1 MDKSNRYQKLND
13 AYVKKINSLV
23 KTNKTA
29 SEVYTQLSDG
39 NNRYLKMNR
48 IETSS
53 YDTEWIEKIEDS
65 ILDLGQIIKNPWKTT
80 KTQGNIV
87 PVELARKT
95 NSESIRHLSSHTQY
109 VKSVDSRGNITPN
122 KVLTI
127 ETVDNYATYENRF
140 ISTLIKRLVYFIEK
154 RYEYIVSHAEL
165 KNLQVNYIKSK
176 AIVDGNEVEIETKV
190 TIKSDVDEKII
201 KQSEEYLTRVKK
213 IREYL
218 LYYFNS
224 DFMKILKNEKDVTN
238 PILQTNV
245 IRKNP
250 LYHKCYNLYKFI
262 ERYNNLGVNYSIDEK
277 YTLLNEEERQE
288 MNANLLSSF
297 LSLKSKAPVKVK
309 RRKHKVYKQKVLTN
323 VDEDIYVF
331 SPASNEP
338 LEFIRIDEGYCKAM
352 AKPDIMELPKN
363 PTREQAEYL
372 KEEYAKQRKAKK
384 EEAARKALLKRKEK
398 EAKDFEKSQKEL
410 IKYNKKVEE
419 DLIRREQERKQKE
432 IELTLL
438 RARKEIKTTA
448 RHDKNIDPST
458 LNIQNEQ
465 LDVVQAEAPV
475 TSNEE
480 TSAPE
485 TTNLEEVK

>member
-29 SEVYTQLSDG
+29 NEVYTQLSDG

-140 ISTLIKRLVYFIEK
+140 IFTLIKRLVYFIEK
-154 RYEYIVSHAEL
+154 RYEYIVSHVEL

-262 ERYNNLGVNYSIDEK
+262 ERYNNLGVNYSID
-277 YTLLNEEERQE
+277 
-288 MNANLLSSF
+288 
-297 LSLKSKAPVKVK
+297 
-309 RRKHKVYKQKVLTN
+309 
-323 VDEDIYVF
+323 
-331 SPASNEP
+331 
-338 LEFIRIDEGYCKAM
+338 
-352 AKPDIMELPKN
+352 
-363 PTREQAEYL
+363 
-372 KEEYAKQRKAKK
+372 
-384 EEAARKALLKRKEK
+384 
-398 EAKDFEKSQKEL
+398 
-410 IKYNKKVEE
+410 
-419 DLIRREQERKQKE
+419 
-432 IELTLL
+432 
-438 RARKEIKTTA
+438 
-448 RHDKNIDPST
+448 
-458 LNIQNEQ
+458 
-465 LDVVQAEAPV
+465 
-475 TSNEE
+475 
-480 TSAPE
+480 
-485 TTNLEEVK
+485 